1 MMPLSPTSA
10 VALRA
15 MFMGFEIVLK
25 ISLPVLPPFH
35 TWSTEQCFSIFLA
48 GLVLELVL
56 LSIVLKIM
64 MVLLTIV
71 LKIMMVPCCRIKD
84 FVWNFV
90 HLHFGAYGHVCLT
103 ACTAVCRSTVQKMVP
118 ALLLDLMP
126 RVLQNALAYK
136 PPLLR
141 FATQRDGEYIFVMRT
156 KGQADAVDAV
166 KKIVPAFL
174 LHLMPRV
181 VQEEVFAYRPLPRVR
196 AVMRYPLP
204 RVTAVMTYPNGVY
217 VSPWSKKGMQRG

>member
-56 LSIVLKIM
+56 LSIVLKIT

-84 FVWNFV
+84 F
-90 HLHFGAYGHVCLT
+90 GAHGHVCLT
-103 ACTAVCRSTVQKMVP
+103 ACTAVCRFTVQKMVP
-118 ALLLDLMP
+118 AFLLDSMP
-126 RVLQNALAYK
+126 RVLQNALAHK
-136 PPLLR
+136 RPLLWFR
-141 FATQRDGEYIFVMRT
+141 AYRDGERIFVMRT

-196 AVMRYPLP
+196 AVLRYP
-204 RVTAVMTYPNGVY
+204 NEVY
-217 VSPWSKKGMQRG
+217 VSPWSKKVMQRG